1 MEKFNIPL
9 FKVYMNVDACN
20 IVTST
25 LQSGMITQ
33 GKKVDEFEENLK
45 KYFNYPYILTVNS
58 ATSGLTLAYKLCNL
72 AIGDVVVS
80 TPLTCLAT
88 NVAIIHNNLNIKWA
102 DTDPNTCNIDLVD
115 TENKLTE
122 EVRALSFVHWGG
134 CPVDPDKVYDIKA
147 RYREKYNKELY
158 VIEDCAH
165 AFGGEYDTGR
175 FAGSKIGTTG
185 NISVFSLQAIK
196 HLTTG
201 DGGLIFLPTK
211 ELYDRAK
218 LLRWYGIDRNRRSL
232 EGQDFRLEPD
242 VPELGFKYHM
252 NDINASIGLGNLP
265 VIPDLLSKTRHTASI
280 YTKTLQELSLIKL
293 FKTIGIPSYWIYTL
307 KVLNGHKNAFIKYL
321 GETGIVASQVHARND
336 NHSSLVKYKTPL
348 PQLDKIENEIVSIP
362 VGWWVNSAEMNHII
376 NTIKNFETKILY
388 GYIIR
393 QIRIVPDFSQYHKL
407 IEILIG
413 KIALTPIRLSHMPG
427 TIYVLEKDN
436 EIVSTARLV
445 IEEKQQDPIGHI
457 EDVVTRA
464 DSRGKGYASAILK
477 YLTDKAMENCYKIT
491 LVCKPELQPFYE
503 KCGFTEK
510 AITMVI
516 RKHV

>member
-1 MEKFNIPL
+1 
-9 FKVYMNVDACN
+9 
-20 IVTST
+20 
-25 LQSGMITQ
+25 MITQ

-72 AIGDVVVS
+72 TTADVVIS

-102 DTDPNTCNIDLVD
+102 DTDPNTCNIDLTD
-115 TENKLTE
+115 AENKLTE

-147 RYREKYNKELY
+147 RYREKYNRELH

-218 LLRWYGIDRNRRSL
+218 LLRWYGVDRNKRSL
-232 EGQDFRLEPD
+232 EGKDFRLEPD

-265 VIPDLLSKTRHTASI
+265 AIPDLLSKARYTASI
-280 YTKTLQELSLIKL
+280 YTKTLQGLSSIKL
-293 FKTIGIPSYWIYTL
+293 LQTIGIPSYWIYTL
-307 KVLNGHKNAFIKYL
+307 KVRDGHKNAFIKYL
-321 GETGIVASQVHARND
+321 GEAGIVTSQVHARND
-336 NHSSLVKYKTPL
+336 NHSSLGKYKTHL
-348 PQLDKIENEIVSIP
+348 PQLDNLEREIVSIP
-362 VGWWVNSAEMNHII
+362 VGWWVNSAEMAHII
-376 NTIKNFETKILY
+376 STIKNFEMKLLY
-388 GYIIR
+388 GYTIR
-393 QIRIVPDFSQYHKL
+393 CINPIRDFSQYHKL
-407 IEILIG
+407 IELLVG
-413 KIALTPIRLSHMPG
+413 ELSFSPNQLSHIPG
-427 TIYVLEKDN
+427 TIYLLEKDN
-436 EIVSTARLV
+436 EIVATARLV
-445 IEEKQQDPIGHI
+445 IEEKQKDPIGRI
-457 EDVVTRA
+457 EDVVTRV
-464 DSRGKGYASAILK
+464 DSRGKGYGSCLVK
-477 YLTDKAMENCYKIT
+477 YLTDKAMDSNCYKIT
-491 LVCKPELQPFYE
+491 LICKPDLQSFYE

-510 AITMVI
+510 AIALTS
-516 RKHV
+516 RAYLKR